1 MLTTT
6 VITSTTVAS
15 SAAASA
21 ISLTSEVGLAEGGLL
36 ATIALILLL
45 SAKEILSASEK
56 WNNVINASLNIA
68 INPLLITF
76 TLIVIYKV
84 ADII

>member
-6 VITSTTVAS
+6 VISSTT
-15 SAAASA
+15 ASA
-21 ISLTSEVGLAEGGLL
+21 IALTSEIGLPEGGLL
-36 ATIALILLL
+36 ATMALILLL
-45 SAKEILSASEK
+45 SAKEIFSASKK
-56 WNNVINASLNIA
+56 WNSAINASLNIA

-84 ADII
+84 AEII